1 MLPRTIV
8 LSPARPIYRSTE
20 KVPIV
25 TQKNI
30 VIVQGVLDEHPLV
43 LSLSQFS
50 TLDVDFDRPY
60 FTTLERTPVTAPYTQ
75 GGLRDGVL
83 VRLDCCFTLPI

>member
-8 LSPARPIYRSTE
+8 LDPVRPIYRSIV

-30 VIVQGVLDEHPLV
+30 VIVQGVLDEHP
-43 LSLSQFS
+43 
-50 TLDVDFDRPY
+50 
-60 FTTLERTPVTAPYTQ
+60 
-75 GGLRDGVL
+75 
-83 VRLDCCFTLPI
+83 